1 MNRYFAL
8 LCFVAAV
15 PQSWCQPKIQAIVNA
30 ATFQPGLPYGG
41 GLATLFVSG
50 LTGPPGTYLAASSAP
65 LPFALAGVEV
75 DVNYTRSPILAVV
88 IPPTGQST
96 FAQINFQV
104 PLERN
109 ASIRS
114 HAPNGFQ
121 GYLTVIQQNGIQT
134 VQTPLEDPP
143 LFGGFFSDGQG
154 YAIAQHASDYSTVTV
169 QSPAHAGE
177 TIIAY
182 ANDLYPVWPSPPV
195 GIPAPQAPLFQI
207 SIQTVVPGVGT
218 YIPSP
223 GNLYL
228 QAYPGQAVTPAQG
241 IVPPNTPPLTIL
253 FQGLAPGLVG
263 VEQVNFVV
271 PANQQPG
278 DWPLFFDTGCAP
290 GQISGCPGGGN
301 ASPSVKL
308 PVR

>member
-1 MNRYFAL
+1 VNRFLAFFCL
-8 LCFVAAV
+8 IAAS
-15 PQSWCQPKIQAIVNA
+15 PLSWCQPKIEAIVNA

-50 LTGPPGTYLAASSAP
+50 LSGTPGTYLAASSAP
-65 LPFALAGVEV
+65 LPFALAGVGVE
-75 DVNYTRSPILAVV
+75 VNYALAPILAVV
-88 IPPTGQST
+88 IPPAGQSAV
-96 FAQINFQV
+96 AQINFQV

-109 ASIRS
+109 ASIR
-114 HAPNGFQ
+114 PLTPGGFP
-121 GYLTVIQQNGIQT
+121 GYLALMQPQGGGRAIQA
-134 VQTPLEDPP
+134 PLGDPP

-154 YAIAQHASDYSTVTV
+154 YAIAQHASDYRTVTV
-169 QSPAHAGE
+169 QNPAHAGE
-177 TIIAY
+177 TILAY

-195 GIPAPQAPLFQI
+195 GFPVPQQLLFQFT
-207 SIQTVVPGVGT
+207 SHGPFPT
-218 YIPSP
+218 YTDSP

-263 VEQVNFVV
+263 VEQINFVV

-278 DWPLFFDTGCAP
+278 DWPLFFDTGCPP
-290 GQISGCPGGGN
+290 GQVSGCPGGGN